1 MPISTSGPMK
11 MRKLP
16 MKRNPKKRSC
26 IQSDP
31 EPIASKAPL
40 SMLLAVPSQ
49 LVSSDPCF
57 RTFTK

>member
-1 MPISTSGPMK
+1 MK
-11 MRKLP
+11 IRKLP

-31 EPIASKAPL
+31 VPIASKAPL
-40 SMLLAVPSQ
+40 IMLFAVPSQ
-49 LVSSDPCF
+49 LVLADPCF